1 MLGVTGTE
9 ETSVHSPRSR
19 SVATLAVVGVLVAA
33 CGGQETLTHDELVTK
48 ANEVCSERVAEAQ
61 MIVEGA
67 PAASEELDAEWVEQL
82 GEAAPLIQTT
92 AQGLATLNPPPE
104 DEDLYSDLV
113 AAYETLADTMQNLAD
128 AAETGDT
135 ALAGEQLA
143 TAAEA
148 LADADA
154 AATALGIEG
163 CARAE

>member
-1 MLGVTGTE
+1 
-9 ETSVHSPRSR
+9 
-19 SVATLAVVGVLVAA
+19 
-33 CGGQETLTHDELVTK
+33 
-48 ANEVCSERVAEAQ
+48 
-61 MIVEGA
+61 
-67 PAASEELDAEWVEQL
+67 
-82 GEAAPLIQTT
+82 
-92 AQGLATLNPPPE
+92 
-104 DEDLYSDLV
+104 V